1 MNFSDT
7 KKVKTDYMEHVKN
20 VIVYLEKNIASI
32 IQYIINIVIFFGLIV
47 ITMPLAYCVFVLIM
61 VLLYNR

>member
-1 MNFSDT
+1 
-7 KKVKTDYMEHVKN
+7 MEHVKN

>member
-1 MNFSDT
+1 MRC
-7 KKVKTDYMEHVKN
+7 VKN
-20 VIVYLEKNIASI
+20 VTVSIGKNIASI

-47 ITMPLAYCVFVLIM
+47 ITMPLMYCLFVLIM